1 MGIFDGCLLATDID
15 GTLVVNDE
23 INPRVLERVR
33 YFSQEGGI
41 FALSTG
47 RSLGAVSSVLRRIS
61 GIGPSVFCN
70 GCVIYDCTK
79 RQMLFEVRVS
89 DVLKERVAEIYKQFP
104 ETGIE
109 LHSGEKV
116 LVLRRSMEVD
126 DHERYER
133 LDAENVD
140 LKTALKTPWNKA
152 LFVNDYATDID
163 NFLPLQK
170 PDDDFI
176 FTHTTAM
183 IDGRTRHYCELIP
196 KGINKASSTRKLRD
210 LLRIRPGGYFA
221 IGDYYNDEPMIVDA
235 DIGAVTSDAPA
246 DLRAKADFVA
256 GTAASG
262 AVADFIDHLERIFQK
277 R

>member
-1 MGIFDGCLLATDID
+1 MGIFSGCLLAADVD

-23 INPRVLERVR
+23 IHPRVLERVR
-33 YFSQEGGI
+33 YFTQEGGI

-47 RSLGAVSSVLRRIS
+47 RSLGAVSSVLKRIE

-79 RQMLFEVRVS
+79 RQMLFEVCVS
-89 DVLKERVAEIYKQFP
+89 ESLKERVAEVYKKFP

-116 LVLRRSMEVD
+116 LVLRRNMEVD

-133 LDAENVD
+133 LDAEDVD
-140 LKTALKTPWNKA
+140 LETALKVSWNKA
-152 LFVNDYATDID
+152 LFANDYATDID
-163 NFLPLQK
+163 DLLPSQK
-170 PDDDFI
+170 ADDDFV
-176 FTHTTAM
+176 FTHTTAR

-196 KGINKASSTRKLRD
+196 QGINKASSMRKLCD
-210 LLRIRPGGYFA
+210 LLQIKPGGYFA
-221 IGDYYNDEPMIVDA
+221 IGDYYNDEAMIVDA

-246 DLRAKADFVA
+246 DLREKANFVA
-256 GTAASG
+256 GTALSG
-262 AVADFIDHLERIFQK
+262 AVADFIDYLATKFG
-277 R
+277 